1 MADAQSWNTE
11 RSGSSEHDESAA
23 GSSCKSALDWSACC
37 HAWGE
42 VAGRRCRRAATGTEH
57 ESHSSGV
64 VSSSRAAARSDDT
77 NDLRLFTERGAG
89 FMVPGSV
96 MGRPR
101 DSLFD
106 TAIARLRRRLQAIVL
121 R

>member
-23 GSSCKSALDWSACC
+23 GSSCKSALDWSICC
-37 HAWGE
+37 RAWGE
-42 VAGRRCRRAATGTEH
+42 VAGRRCRRAATGAEH

-64 VSSSRAAARSDDT
+64 VLSSQAAVRSNDT
-77 NDLRLFTERGAG
+77 NDLRFFTERGAA
-89 FMVPGSV
+89 
-96 MGRPR
+96 
-101 DSLFD
+101 
-106 TAIARLRRRLQAIVL
+106 TARRYRRAITAVWLSARLHAIVL